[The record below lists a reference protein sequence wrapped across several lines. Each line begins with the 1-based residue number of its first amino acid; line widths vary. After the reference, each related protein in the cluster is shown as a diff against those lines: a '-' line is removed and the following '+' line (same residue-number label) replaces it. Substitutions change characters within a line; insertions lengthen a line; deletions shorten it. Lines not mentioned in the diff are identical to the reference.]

1 MAFLFE
7 FLEFVGLEGGEM
19 EDVVVYR
26 GNGRSSGGGGG
37 GGGRV
42 DREGGGDGF
51 LELEVESEVEVGVD
65 GLSGEEFAALFG
77 GDGVEVGVRVHSR
90 RRCCHWLLR

>member
-26 GNGRSSGGGGG
+26 GNGRSGGG

-42 DREGGGDGF
+42 EREGGGDGF

-77 GDGVEVGVRVHSR
+77 GDGVKVGVCVHCR
-90 RRCCHWLLR
+90 RRCCHWRLR